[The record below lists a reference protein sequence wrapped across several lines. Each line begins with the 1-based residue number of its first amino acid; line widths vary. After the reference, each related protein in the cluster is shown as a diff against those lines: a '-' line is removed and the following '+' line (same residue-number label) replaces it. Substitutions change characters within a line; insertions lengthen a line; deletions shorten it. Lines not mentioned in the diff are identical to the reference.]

1 MVMFI
6 YVTQR
11 SLRAVADFLVGT
23 SSSVV
28 LQAQNT
34 PISQSVPSIQEQ
46 WYVNFELTLPIGSE
60 NESQD
65 IVWG

>member
-11 SLRAVADFLVGT
+11 SLPAVADLLAGT

-28 LQAQNT
+28 SQAQNT
-34 PISQSVPSIQEQ
+34 PIPQSLPSIQEQ
-46 WYVNFELTLPIGSE
+46 WYINFELTLPIGSE
-60 NESQD
+60 NES
-65 IVWG
+65 